1 MLNESRDLDRPS
13 GIDRVLRPM
22 RLSTTPHAG
31 SSGAQLRALT
41 ARVICVA
48 ISSSVALGSA
58 AAEPSSAARNGEA
71 RSSGDRQPPG
81 TVGRASDPQQVAM
94 ARALFEEGLRHVD
107 AEQWALAADRFA
119 RVLSLRYSPVAAYN
133 LALARARL
141 GSSVLA
147 LEGLRELLANP
158 SLEPTVRDA
167 ALSLQKEQQARV
179 GWMTV
184 RVSGECAGCEVQL
197 DGKSLPPAALN
208 VAVPVDPGSHALALV
223 HGSVSLSRSNLNV
236 APGARVVGKLNAP
249 AQSAV
254 SQRTAQTAPD
264 DRSSSAPAAPAAALA
279 TASDPQQ
286 PKSSLIASPW
296 FWGGVGILA
305 AGAVTLGVVLS
316 SGGSRAADPVPGNF
330 SPNVIAGEVR

>member
-1 MLNESRDLDRPS
+1 MLNGSRDLDRPS

-22 RLSTTPHAG
+22 RLSTTPHAE
-31 SSGAQLRALT
+31 SSGARLRALT
-41 ARVICVA
+41 VPMICVA
-48 ISSSVALGSA
+48 LLSSIALPV
-58 AAEPSSAARNGEA
+58 AAEPTAS
-71 RSSGDRQPPG
+71 
-81 TVGRASDPQQVAM
+81 SDPQQVAM

-147 LEGLRELLANP
+147 LEGLRELLAKP

-179 GWMTV
+179 GWLTV
-184 RVSGECAGCEVQL
+184 RVSGECTGCDVQL
-197 DGKSLPPAALN
+197 DGKPLPPAVVN

-223 HGSVSLSRSNLNV
+223 HAGESLSRSNLNV
-236 APGARVVGKLNAP
+236 APGARVVGKLSAP
-249 AQSAV
+249 ARVAAMPQP
-254 SQRTAQTAPD
+254 QQQTGAPASD
-264 DRSSSAPAAPAAALA
+264 ERVSSAPAAPAAAL
-279 TASDPQQ
+279 TTSSDPQQ
-286 PKSSLIASPW
+286 PKGSLIESPW
-296 FWGGVGILA
+296 FWGGVGVLA
-305 AGAVTLGVVLS
+305 AGAITLGVVLS
-316 SGGSRAADPVPGNF
+316 SGGTRAAEPVPGNF

>member
-1 MLNESRDLDRPS
+1 
-13 GIDRVLRPM
+13 
-22 RLSTTPHAG
+22 
-31 SSGAQLRALT
+31 
-41 ARVICVA
+41 
-48 ISSSVALGSA
+48 
-58 AAEPSSAARNGEA
+58 
-71 RSSGDRQPPG
+71 
-81 TVGRASDPQQVAM
+81 
-94 ARALFEEGLRHVD
+94 
-107 AEQWALAADRFA
+107 
-119 RVLSLRYSPVAAYN
+119 VLSLRYSPVAAYN

-184 RVSGECAGCEVQL
+184 HVSGECSGCAVQL
-197 DGKSLPPAALN
+197 DGKPLPPAALN

-223 HGSVSLSRSNLNV
+223 RGDESLSRSNLNV

-249 AQSAV
+249 AQVAAV
-254 SQRTAQTAPD
+254 APVPQRTPEPAPD
-264 DRSSSAPAAPAAALA
+264 ERYSSAPAAPAAALA
-279 TASDPQQ
+279 TTSDPQQ
-286 PKSSLIASPW
+286 PKGSLIESPW

-316 SGGSRAADPVPGNF
+316 SGGTRAAEAVPGDF